1 MSGLLNDPFLLMLG
15 VGIGIVLLCL
25 FFAFADD
32 SKKKQAKR
40 VDRLR
45 TRGQGTPAGEEL
57 QLRKGG
63 GDRKK
68 LDQMVRRFVPKP
80 DMLRQRLYR
89 TGRTISLGTFGII
102 CGVVAVVAFAA
113 MLILDFSFFIAL
125 PMGVLAGMWLPYL
138 GVAWLGGRRGKRFMM
153 LFPEAIGL
161 MVRGLKSGLPITETF
176 QIVAQEI
183 GDPVGPEFR
192 QVTDQ
197 IRVGHPPEQALL
209 DAATRVGVPELKFLT
224 VTLSI
229 QRETGGNLAETLE
242 NLDNILRRRR
252 QMKLKI
258 RAMSSEARAS
268 AMIIGAL
275 PFIMLAL
282 LSVVN
287 YDYIALLFTTERGH
301 HMLEFG
307 GCMMGTGVSIMA
319 KMVKFEI

>member
-45 TRGQGTPAGEEL
+45 TRGQGTPAGEAL

-161 MVRGLKSGLPITETF
+161 MVRGR
-176 QIVAQEI
+176 A
-183 GDPVGPEFR
+183 GDRRPRRARIPP
-192 QVTDQ
+192 
-197 IRVGHPPEQALL
+197 GHRPDP
-209 DAATRVGVPELKFLT
+209 R
-224 VTLSI
+224 
-229 QRETGGNLAETLE
+229 
-242 NLDNILRRRR
+242 
-252 QMKLKI
+252 
-258 RAMSSEARAS
+258 RAS
-268 AMIIGAL
+268 ARAGA
-275 PFIMLAL
+275 ARCRH
-282 LSVVN
+282 
-287 YDYIALLFTTERGH
+287 ARRR
-301 HMLEFG
+301 
-307 GCMMGTGVSIMA
+307 A
-319 KMVKFEI
+319 

>member
-1 MSGLLNDPFLLMLG
+1 MNDPMVLMLG
-15 VGIGIVLLCL
+15 AGIGIVLICL
-25 FFAFADD
+25 FFAFGDD

-45 TRGQGTPAGEEL
+45 TRGQETAGEAL
-57 QLRKGG
+57 QLRKEG

-68 LDQMVRRFVPKP
+68 LDQLVRRFVPKP

-89 TGRTISLGTFGII
+89 TGHTISLGTFGII
-102 CGVVAVVAFAA
+102 CGVVAVIAFAA
-113 MLILDFSFFIAL
+113 LLILDFSFFIAL
-125 PMGVLAGMWLPYL
+125 PMGALAGMWLPYL
-138 GVAWLGGRRGKRFMM
+138 AVTWLGGRRGKRFMM

-258 RAMSSEARAS
+258 KAMSSEARAS

-282 LSVVN
+282 LSLVN
-287 YDYIALLFTTERGH
+287 PDYIALLFTTERGH

-307 GCMMGTGVSIMA
+307 AAMMSTGVGVMA

>member
-1 MSGLLNDPFLLMLG
+1 MSGLLDDPMIIMLG
-15 VGIGIVLLCL
+15 VGIGIVLICL
-25 FFAFADD
+25 FFAFGDD
-32 SKKKQAKR
+32 SSKKQAKR

-45 TRGQGTPAGEEL
+45 TRGQGVSPGEEL
-57 QLRKGG
+57 TLRKSG

-68 LDQMVRRFVPKP
+68 LDQMMRRFVPKP

-89 TGRTISLGTFGII
+89 TGHTISLGTFGII
-102 CGVVAVVAFAA
+102 CGVVAIVAFV
-113 MLILDFSFFIAL
+113 MILLFDFSFLIAL
-125 PMGVLAGMWLPYL
+125 PLGALAGMWVPYMA
-138 GVAWLGGRRGKRFMM
+138 VMWLGGRRSKRFMM

-183 GDPVGPEFR
+183 GDPVGLEFR

-258 RAMSSEARAS
+258 KAMSSEARAS

-275 PFIMLAL
+275 PFVMLAL

-287 YDYIALLFTTERGH
+287 HDYIALLFTTERGH

-307 GCMMGTGVSIMA
+307 GCMMSTGIGVMS

>member
-1 MSGLLNDPFLLMLG
+1 M
-15 VGIGIVLLCL
+15 
-25 FFAFADD
+25 
-32 SKKKQAKR
+32 
-40 VDRLR
+40 
-45 TRGQGTPAGEEL
+45 
-57 QLRKGG
+57 
-63 GDRKK
+63 
-68 LDQMVRRFVPKP
+68 
-80 DMLRQRLYR
+80 
-89 TGRTISLGTFGII
+89 
-102 CGVVAVVAFAA
+102 
-113 MLILDFSFFIAL
+113 
-125 PMGVLAGMWLPYL
+125 
-138 GVAWLGGRRGKRFMM
+138 
-153 LFPEAIGL
+153 
-161 MVRGLKSGLPITETF
+161 
-176 QIVAQEI
+176 
-183 GDPVGPEFR
+183 
-192 QVTDQ
+192 
-197 IRVGHPPEQALL
+197 
-209 DAATRVGVPELKFLT
+209 PELKFLT

-287 YDYIALLFTTERGH
+287 HDYIALLFTTERGH

>member
-1 MSGLLNDPFLLMLG
+1 MSDPFLLMLG
-15 VGIGIVLLCL
+15 GGIGVVLLCL

-32 SKKKQAKR
+32 SKKTQAKR

-45 TRGQGTPAGEEL
+45 TRGQGVPAGEEL
-57 QLRKGG
+57 QLRKEG

-102 CGVVAVVAFAA
+102 CGVVAVIAFVA

-125 PMGVLAGMWLPYL
+125 PVGVLAGMWLPFL
-138 GVAWLGGRRGKRFMM
+138 AVAWLGGRRAKRFMM

-209 DAATRVGVPELKFLT
+209 DAAVRVGVPELKFLT

-242 NLDNILRRRR
+242 NLDNILRKRR

-258 RAMSSEARAS
+258 KAMSSEARAS

-287 YDYIALLFTTERGH
+287 HDYIALLFTTERGH
-301 HMLEFG
+301 HYLEFG
-307 GCMMGTGVSIMA
+307 SAMMSTGIAVMA

>member
-1 MSGLLNDPFLLMLG
+1 MTDPIVLMMGGG
-15 VGIGIVLLCL
+15 VLVVLLCV
-25 FFAFADD
+25 FFAFADGGN
-32 SKKKQAKR
+32 KKRAKR

-45 TRGQGTPAGEEL
+45 TRGQEGIPGTEEL
-57 QLRKGG
+57 KLRKDD
-63 GDRKK
+63 GDRRK

-80 DMLRQRLYR
+80 DMLRQRLQR
-89 TGRTISLGTFGII
+89 TGRSISLGAFGIA
-102 CGVVAVVAFAA
+102 CGVVALIAFAA
-113 MLILDFSFFIAL
+113 ILILGFSFLIAL
-125 PMGVLAGMWLPYL
+125 PLGMLAGMWLPFMVIVYL
-138 GVAWLGGRRGKRFMM
+138 GRRRAGKFMQ
-153 LFPEAIGL
+153 LFPEAVGL

-176 QIVAQEI
+176 QIVAAEI
-183 GDPVGPEFR
+183 GDPVGLEFR

-197 IRVGHPPEQALL
+197 IRLGHPPEQALL
-209 DAATRVGVPELKFLT
+209 DAAQRVGVPELKFLT

-229 QRETGGNLAETLE
+229 QRETGGNLAESLE

-258 RAMSSEARAS
+258 KAMSSEARAS

-287 YDYIALLFTTERGH
+287 HSYIMVLFTTVRGH
-301 HMLEFG
+301 HFLEFG
-307 GCMMGTGVSIMA
+307 ACMMTTGVLVMT

>member
-161 MVRGLKSGLPITETF
+161 MVRGFKSGLPITETF

-287 YDYIALLFTTERGH
+287 HDYIALLFTTERGH

-307 GCMMGTGVSIMA
+307 GCMMGTGVSVMA

>member
-1 MSGLLNDPFLLMLG
+1 MSDPIVLMLG
-15 VGIGIVLLCL
+15 GGVLIVLLCL
-25 FFAFADD
+25 FFAFGDD
-32 SKKKQAKR
+32 GKKKQTKR

-45 TRGQGTPAGEEL
+45 TRGQGALPGEAL
-57 QLRKGG
+57 KLRKDG

-80 DMLRQRLYR
+80 DMLRQRLQR
-89 TGRTISLGTFGII
+89 TGRSISMGAFGIV
-102 CGVVAVVAFAA
+102 CGVVAVVAFLAI
-113 MLILDFSFFIAL
+113 LILGFSFFIAL
-125 PMGVLAGMWLPYL
+125 PLGLLAGMWLPFM
-138 GVAWLGGRRGKRFMM
+138 GVGFLGGRRAKRFML
-153 LFPEAIGL
+153 LFPEAVGL

-176 QIVAQEI
+176 QIIAQEI
-183 GDPVGPEFR
+183 GDPVGTEFR

-197 IRVGHPPEQALL
+197 IRVGHPPEQALM
-209 DAATRVGVPELKFLT
+209 DAALRVGVPELKFLT

-229 QRETGGNLAETLE
+229 QRETGGNLAESLE

-258 RAMSSEARAS
+258 KAMSSEARAS

-282 LSVVN
+282 LSLVN
-287 YDYIALLFTTERGH
+287 PDYIALLFTTERGH
-301 HMLEFG
+301 HFLEFG
-307 GCMMGTGVSIMA
+307 AAMMSTGIAVMT

>member
-1 MSGLLNDPFLLMLG
+1 MTDPIVLMMGGG
-15 VGIGIVLLCL
+15 VLVVLLCI
-25 FFAFADD
+25 FFAFGDGGN
-32 SKKKQAKR
+32 KKQAKR

-45 TRGQGTPAGEEL
+45 TRGQEGAPGTEEL
-57 QLRKGG
+57 KLRKDG

-80 DMLRQRLYR
+80 DMLRQRLQR
-89 TGRTISLGTFGII
+89 TGRSISLGAFGIA
-102 CGVVAVVAFAA
+102 CGVVALIAFAA
-113 MLILDFSFFIAL
+113 ILILGFSFLIAL
-125 PMGVLAGMWLPYL
+125 PLGMLAGMWLPFMVIVYL
-138 GVAWLGGRRGKRFMM
+138 GRRRAGKFMQ
-153 LFPEAIGL
+153 LFPEAVGL

-176 QIVAQEI
+176 QIVAAEI
-183 GDPVGPEFR
+183 GDPVGLEFR

-197 IRVGHPPEQALL
+197 IRLGHPPEQALL
-209 DAATRVGVPELKFLT
+209 DAAQRVGVPELKFLT

-229 QRETGGNLAETLE
+229 QRETGGNLAESLE

-258 RAMSSEARAS
+258 KAMSSEARAS

-287 YDYIALLFTTERGH
+287 HNYIMVLFITERGH
-301 HMLEFG
+301 HFLEFG
-307 GCMMGTGVSIMA
+307 ACMMTTGVLVMT

>member
-1 MSGLLNDPFLLMLG
+1 MSLDPMMIVLG
-15 VGIGIVLLCL
+15 GGIGVVLICL
-25 FFAFADD
+25 FFAFGDGGN
-32 SKKKQAKR
+32 KKQAKR

-45 TRGQGTPAGEEL
+45 TRGQGASPGEEL
-57 QLRKGG
+57 QLRKDG

-80 DMLRQRLYR
+80 DMLRQKLNR

-102 CGVVAVVAFAA
+102 CGVVAIVAFAV
-113 MLILDFSFFIAL
+113 MTIFGFSFLIVL
-125 PMGVLAGMWLPYL
+125 PLSLLAGMWLPFMGIGFL
-138 GVAWLGGRRGKRFMM
+138 AGRRIKRFTN

-183 GDPVGPEFR
+183 GEPVGPEFR

-197 IRVGHPPEQALL
+197 IKVGHPVEQSLL

-242 NLDNILRRRR
+242 NLDNILRKRR
-252 QMKLKI
+252 QMRLKI
-258 RAMSSEARAS
+258 KAMSSEARAS

-287 YDYIALLFTTERGH
+287 HDYIALLFTTERGH

-307 GCMMGTGVSIMA
+307 GAMMSTGVGVMA

>member
-1 MSGLLNDPFLLMLG
+1 MTDPIVLMMGGG
-15 VGIGIVLLCL
+15 VLVVLLCV
-25 FFAFADD
+25 FFAFNDGGN
-32 SKKKQAKR
+32 KKQAKR

-45 TRGQGTPAGEEL
+45 ARGQETTPDGKEL
-57 QLRKGG
+57 KLVKD

-80 DMLRQRLYR
+80 DMLRQKLQR
-89 TGRTISLGTFGII
+89 TGRSISLGSFGIA
-102 CGVVAVVAFAA
+102 CGVVALIAFAA
-113 MLILDFSFFIAL
+113 ILILGFSFLIAL
-125 PMGVLAGMWLPYL
+125 PLSMLAGMWLPYMVIVFL
-138 GVAWLGGRRGKRFMM
+138 GKRRAGKFMQ
-153 LFPEAIGL
+153 LFPEAVGL

-176 QIVAQEI
+176 QIVAAEI
-183 GDPVGPEFR
+183 GDPVGLEFR

-197 IRVGHPPEQALL
+197 IRLGHPPEQALL
-209 DAATRVGVPELKFLT
+209 DAAQRVGVPELKFLT

-229 QRETGGNLAETLE
+229 QRETGGNLAESLE

-258 RAMSSEARAS
+258 KAMSSEARAS

-275 PFIMLAL
+275 PFIMMVL

-287 YDYIALLFTTERGH
+287 HSYMALLFTTERGH
-301 HMLEFG
+301 HFLEFG
-307 GCMMGTGVSIMA
+307 GCMMATGIGVMA

>member
-1 MSGLLNDPFLLMLG
+1 MTDPIVLMMGGG
-15 VGIGIVLLCL
+15 VLVVLLCI
-25 FFAFADD
+25 FFAFGDGGN
-32 SKKKQAKR
+32 KKQAKR

-45 TRGQGTPAGEEL
+45 TRGQEGVPGGEEL
-57 QLRKGG
+57 KLRKDG

-80 DMLRQRLYR
+80 DMLRQRLQR
-89 TGRTISLGTFGII
+89 TGRSISLGAFGIA
-102 CGVVAVVAFAA
+102 CGVVALIAFAVI
-113 MLILDFSFFIAL
+113 LILGFSFLIAL
-125 PMGVLAGMWLPYL
+125 PLGMLAGMWLPFMVIVYL
-138 GVAWLGGRRGKRFMM
+138 GRRRAGKFMQ
-153 LFPEAIGL
+153 LFPEAVGL

-176 QIVAQEI
+176 QIVAAEI
-183 GDPVGPEFR
+183 GDPVGLEFR

-197 IRVGHPPEQALL
+197 IRLGHPPEQALL
-209 DAATRVGVPELKFLT
+209 DAAQRVGVPELKFLT

-229 QRETGGNLAETLE
+229 QRETGGNLAESLE

-258 RAMSSEARAS
+258 KAMSSEARAS

-287 YDYIALLFTTERGH
+287 HSYIMVLFTTERGH
-301 HMLEFG
+301 HFLEFG
-307 GCMMGTGVSIMA
+307 ACMMTTGVLVMT

>member
-1 MSGLLNDPFLLMLG
+1 MSGILGDPMVLMLG
-15 VGIGIVLLCL
+15 GGVLVVLLCL

-32 SKKKQAKR
+32 KGQKQAKR

-45 TRGQGTPAGEEL
+45 TRGQGASPGEEL
-57 QLRKGG
+57 KLRKDG

-89 TGRTISLGTFGII
+89 TGKKISLGTFGII
-102 CGVVAVVAFAA
+102 CGVVAVIAFAA
-113 MLILDFSFFIAL
+113 AVILDFSVLIAL
-125 PMGVLAGMWLPYL
+125 PVGILAGMWLPYMA
-138 GVAWLGGRRGKRFMM
+138 VMWLGGRRARKFMM

-183 GDPVGPEFR
+183 GDPVGLEFR

-209 DAATRVGVPELKFLT
+209 DAAARVGVPELKFLT

-258 RAMSSEARAS
+258 KAMSSEARAS

-287 YDYIALLFTTERGH
+287 YEYISLLFTTVRGH

-307 GCMMGTGVSIMA
+307 GCMMATGIAVMT

>member
-1 MSGLLNDPFLLMLG
+1 MDPIVLMMGGG
-15 VGIGIVLLCL
+15 VLVVLLCL
-25 FFAFADD
+25 FFAFADGGN
-32 SKKKQAKR
+32 KKQAKR

-45 TRGQGTPAGEEL
+45 TRGQEAAPGTEDL
-57 QLRKGG
+57 KLRKDG

-80 DMLRQRLYR
+80 DMLRQRLQR
-89 TGRTISLGTFGII
+89 TGRAISLGQFGIA
-102 CGVVAVVAFAA
+102 CGVVAVIAFAVI
-113 MLILDFSFFIAL
+113 LILGFSFLIAL
-125 PMGVLAGMWLPYL
+125 PLALLAGMWLPFMVIVY
-138 GVAWLGGRRGKRFMM
+138 LGGRRAKQFMQ
-153 LFPEAIGL
+153 LFPEAVGL
-161 MVRGLKSGLPITETF
+161 MVRGLKSGLPVTETF
-176 QIVAQEI
+176 QIVAAEI
-183 GDPVGPEFR
+183 GDPVGTEFR

-197 IRVGHPPEQALL
+197 IRLGHPPEQALL
-209 DAATRVGVPELKFLT
+209 DAAQRTGVPELKFLT

-229 QRETGGNLAETLE
+229 QRETGGNLAESLE

-258 RAMSSEARAS
+258 KAMSSEARAS

-275 PFIMLAL
+275 PFIMMLL

-287 YDYIALLFTTERGH
+287 RPYIALLFTTERGH

-307 GCMMGTGVSIMA
+307 GCMMGFGIAVMA

>member
-1 MSGLLNDPFLLMLG
+1 MNDPMVIILG
-15 VGIGIVLLCL
+15 AGIGVVLICL
-25 FFAFADD
+25 FFAFGDD
-32 SKKKQAKR
+32 GKKKQAKR

-45 TRGQGTPAGEEL
+45 TRGQETAAGEGL
-57 QLRKGG
+57 QLRKDG

-68 LDQMVRRFVPKP
+68 LDQLVRRFVPKP
-80 DMLRQRLYR
+80 DMLRQKLYR
-89 TGRTISLGTFGII
+89 TGHTISLGTFGII
-102 CGVVAVVAFAA
+102 CGVVAVIAFAA
-113 MLILDFSFFIAL
+113 LLILDFSFLIAL
-125 PMGVLAGMWLPYL
+125 PMGALAGMWLPYL

-258 RAMSSEARAS
+258 KAMSSEARAS

-282 LSVVN
+282 LSLVN
-287 YDYIALLFTTERGH
+287 HDYIALLFTTERGH

-307 GCMMGTGVSIMA
+307 GAMMSTGVGVMA

>member
-1 MSGLLNDPFLLMLG
+1 MTDPIVLLMGGG
-15 VGIGIVLLCL
+15 VLIVLLCV
-25 FFAFADD
+25 FFAFGDGGN
-32 SKKKQAKR
+32 KKQAKR

-45 TRGQGTPAGEEL
+45 TRGQEGPPGAEEL
-57 QLRKGG
+57 KLRKDG

-80 DMLRQRLYR
+80 DMLRQRLQR
-89 TGRTISLGTFGII
+89 TGRSISMGAFGIA
-102 CGVVAVVAFAA
+102 CGVVAVIAFVAI
-113 MLILDFSFFIAL
+113 LILGFSFLIAL
-125 PMGVLAGMWLPYL
+125 PLGLLAGMWLPFM
-138 GVAWLGGRRGKRFMM
+138 VIVWLGGRRAKKFMQ
-153 LFPEAIGL
+153 LFPEAVGL
-161 MVRGLKSGLPITETF
+161 MVRGLKSGLPVTETF
-176 QIVAQEI
+176 QIVAAEI
-183 GDPVGPEFR
+183 GDPVGIEFR

-209 DAATRVGVPELKFLT
+209 DAAQRTGVPELKFLT

-229 QRETGGNLAETLE
+229 QRETGGNLAESLE

-258 RAMSSEARAS
+258 KAMSSEARAS

-275 PFIMLAL
+275 PFIMMAL

-287 YDYIALLFTTERGH
+287 RPYIALLFTTERGH

-307 GCMMGTGVSIMA
+307 GTMMAFGILVMA

>member
-1 MSGLLNDPFLLMLG
+1 MTDPIVLMMGGG
-15 VGIGIVLLCL
+15 VLVVLLCV
-25 FFAFADD
+25 FFAFADGGN
-32 SKKKQAKR
+32 KKRAKR

-45 TRGQGTPAGEEL
+45 TRGQEGIPGTEEL
-57 QLRKGG
+57 KLRKDD
-63 GDRKK
+63 GDRRK

-80 DMLRQRLYR
+80 DMLRQRLQR
-89 TGRTISLGTFGII
+89 TGRSISLGAFGIA
-102 CGVVAVVAFAA
+102 CGVVALIAFAA
-113 MLILDFSFFIAL
+113 ILILGFSFLIAL
-125 PMGVLAGMWLPYL
+125 PLGMLAGMWLPFMVIVYL
-138 GVAWLGGRRGKRFMM
+138 GRRRAGKFMQ
-153 LFPEAIGL
+153 LFPEAVGL

-176 QIVAQEI
+176 QIVAAEI
-183 GDPVGPEFR
+183 GDPVGLEFR

-197 IRVGHPPEQALL
+197 IRLGHPPEQALL
-209 DAATRVGVPELKFLT
+209 DAAQRVGVPELKFLT

-229 QRETGGNLAETLE
+229 QRETGGNLAESLE

-258 RAMSSEARAS
+258 KAMSSEARAS

-287 YDYIALLFTTERGH
+287 HSYIMVLFTTERGH
-301 HMLEFG
+301 HFLEFG
-307 GCMMGTGVSIMA
+307 ACMMTTGVLVMT

>member
-1 MSGLLNDPFLLMLG
+1 MNGIDPMVIMLG
-15 VGIGIVLLCL
+15 VGIGVVLICV
-25 FFAFADD
+25 FFAFGDEG
-32 SKKKQAKR
+32 SKKQAKR

-45 TRGQGTPAGEEL
+45 TRGQEAATGTEDL
-57 QLRKGG
+57 KLRKDG

-89 TGRTISLGTFGII
+89 TGFKISLGTFGIV
-102 CGVVAVVAFAA
+102 CGVVAIIAFAA
-113 MLILDFSFFIAL
+113 VLIMDFSVLIAL
-125 PMGVLAGMWLPYL
+125 PVGILAGMWVPYM
-138 GVAWLGGRRGKRFMM
+138 GVLWLGARRAKKFMM

-183 GDPVGPEFR
+183 GDPVGLEFR

-209 DAATRVGVPELKFLT
+209 DAASRVGVPELKFLT

-258 RAMSSEARAS
+258 KAMSSEARAS

-287 YDYIALLFTTERGH
+287 HEYISLLFTTVRGH

-307 GCMMGTGVSIMA
+307 GCMMGTGIAVMA

>member
-1 MSGLLNDPFLLMLG
+1 M
-15 VGIGIVLLCL
+15 
-25 FFAFADD
+25 
-32 SKKKQAKR
+32 
-40 VDRLR
+40 
-45 TRGQGTPAGEEL
+45 
-57 QLRKGG
+57 
-63 GDRKK
+63 
-68 LDQMVRRFVPKP
+68 RRFVPKP

-89 TGRTISLGTFGII
+89 TGHTISLGTFGII

-113 MLILDFSFFIAL
+113 LLILDFSFLIAL
-125 PMGVLAGMWLPYL
+125 PMGALAGMWLPYL
-138 GVAWLGGRRGKRFMM
+138 AVGWLGGRRGKRFMM

-258 RAMSSEARAS
+258 KAMSSEARAS

-282 LSVVN
+282 LSLVN
-287 YDYIALLFTTERGH
+287 PDYIALLFTTERGH

-307 GCMMGTGVSIMA
+307 AAMMSTGVGVMA

>member
-1 MSGLLNDPFLLMLG
+1 MSGILGDPMLLLLGGG
-15 VGIGIVLLCL
+15 VLIVLLCV
-25 FFAFADD
+25 FFAFGDD
-32 SKKKQAKR
+32 GGKKQAKR

-45 TRGQGTPAGEEL
+45 TRGQDVPASEL
-57 QLRKGG
+57 KLRKKGT
-63 GDRKK
+63 DRKK

-80 DMLRQRLYR
+80 DVLRQKLYR
-89 TGRTISLGTFGII
+89 TGYKISLGTFGII
-102 CGVVAVVAFAA
+102 CGVVAVVAFV
-113 MLILDFSFFIAL
+113 MILILGFSFLLAL
-125 PMGVLAGMWLPYL
+125 PLGVLAGMWLPYMA
-138 GVAWLGGRRGKRFMM
+138 VTWLGGRRSRKFMM

-176 QIVAQEI
+176 QIVGQEI
-183 GDPVGPEFR
+183 GDPVGLEFR

-197 IRVGHPPEQALL
+197 MRVGHPPEQALL
-209 DAATRVGVPELKFLT
+209 DAANRVGVPELKFLT

-258 RAMSSEARAS
+258 KAMSSEARAS

-275 PFIMLAL
+275 PFIMMAL

-287 YDYIALLFTTERGH
+287 HDYIALLFTTERGH

-307 GCMMGTGVSIMA
+307 ATMMCTGVGVMA

>member
-1 MSGLLNDPFLLMLG
+1 MTDPVVLMMGGG
-15 VGIGIVLLCL
+15 VLVVLLCV
-25 FFAFADD
+25 FFAFADGGN
-32 SKKKQAKR
+32 KKQAKR

-45 TRGQGTPAGEEL
+45 TRGQEATPGAEEL
-57 QLRKGG
+57 KLVKDG

-80 DMLRQRLYR
+80 DVLRQRLQR
-89 TGRTISLGTFGII
+89 TGRSISLGGFGIA
-102 CGVVAVVAFAA
+102 CGVVAAVAFAVV
-113 MLILDFSFFIAL
+113 LILGFSFLIAL
-125 PMGVLAGMWLPYL
+125 PLSMLAGMWLPYMVIVFL
-138 GVAWLGGRRGKRFMM
+138 GKRRAGKFLQ
-153 LFPEAIGL
+153 LFPEAVGL

-176 QIVAQEI
+176 QIVAAEI
-183 GDPVGPEFR
+183 GDPVGIEFR

-197 IRVGHPPEQALL
+197 IRLGHPPEQALL
-209 DAATRVGVPELKFLT
+209 DAAQRVGVPELKFLT

-229 QRETGGNLAETLE
+229 QRETGGNLAESLE

-258 RAMSSEARAS
+258 KAMSSEARAS

-275 PFIMLAL
+275 PFIMMVL
-282 LSVVN
+282 LSLIN
-287 YDYIALLFTTERGH
+287 HSYIALLFTTERGH

-307 GCMMGTGVSIMA
+307 GCMMLTGIGVMA

>member
-287 YDYIALLFTTERGH
+287 HDYIALLFTTERGH